1 MDPYTTLLKR
11 IKQGDF
17 AVGARI
23 DSERALAE
31 DLQASRAIVR
41 KAIARLAEE
50 GWLDVKHGCRPVVR
64 AQASGR
70 SRART
75 VALLIGSETSYRP
88 FAQILRACEVELRK
102 QDCLLVFMDT
112 WAETSHNSEDR
123 GRREQE
129 TLDYIAEQGISGVIL
144 WCQEPEFALSRLLAL
159 GRRGVKVVT
168 IDRAVPGAELD
179 HIGIDNFRAAGSVV
193 DYLVQ
198 ANHRNIVFAAALQ
211 DHASTV
217 QQRIEGFYYAL
228 HRNGLESSEASL
240 LRFPLRA
247 SSDQIATE
255 LRLRQDAGALPTAI
269 FAMNDFYAKRVIRA
283 LRSLEL
289 RVPEDVSVVGFD
301 DMESGSE
308 EEPVLTTV
316 RQPFADI
323 GHIAVRTL
331 LQRIEE
337 PNGPALQILL
347 PTELIERRSVRTLD
361 AAMREDKM
369 TTVQRR

>member
-1 MDPYTTLLKR
+1 
-11 IKQGDF
+11 
-17 AVGARI
+17 
-23 DSERALAE
+23 
-31 DLQASRAIVR
+31 
-41 KAIARLAEE
+41 
-50 GWLDVKHGCRPVVR
+50 
-64 AQASGR
+64 
-70 SRART
+70 
-75 VALLIGSETSYRP
+75 
-88 FAQILRACEVELRK
+88 
-102 QDCLLVFMDT
+102 
-112 WAETSHNSEDR
+112 
-123 GRREQE
+123 
-129 TLDYIAEQGISGVIL
+129 
-144 WCQEPEFALSRLLAL
+144 
-159 GRRGVKVVT
+159 
-168 IDRAVPGAELD
+168 
-179 HIGIDNFRAAGSVV
+179 V

-228 HRNGLESSEASL
+228 HRNGLKSSEDSL
-240 LRFPLRA
+240 LRFPFRA

-255 LRLRQDAGALPTAI
+255 LRKRQEAGALPTAI

-301 DMESGSE
+301 DMESGTE

-331 LQRIEE
+331 LQRIEN

-347 PTELIERRSVRTLD
+347 PTELIERRSVRILD
-361 AAMREDKM
+361 AIMSEDKM